1 MGKVAT
7 KSRKTAKPAKPAKKT
22 VKAPKAAKTA
32 KGRTNGRAA
41 QGARAAKYVYFFGA
55 GKADGKA
62 AMKNLLGGKGAN
74 LAEMVNLGIPV
85 PPGFTI
91 TTEVCTYYYKNS
103 RTYPAELK
111 SQVEAAL
118 SKVEKIMG
126 KRFGDPN
133 DPLLLSVRSGARS
146 SMPGMMET
154 VLNIGLT
161 TKTIPG
167 LIKKTS
173 NERFV
178 YDAYRRLMMMY
189 SDVVMEKA
197 AGVEPSEGQAIRHKL
212 EHRMDRLKKEKGYV
226 SDTDLTSGDLMLL
239 CEEFKSIIKDTLGKP
254 FPDNPMEQL
263 WGGIGAVF
271 QSWMGKR
278 AVSYRRIEKIPDDW
292 GTAVNVQSMVF
303 GNTGDNSATGVAFTR
318 NPATG
323 ENMFFGEWLP
333 NAQGEDVVA
342 GIRTP
347 NPVNE
352 AGKTEDTSKLSS
364 LETAMPKVYKEL
376 LGIEKKLEKHYTDM
390 QDIEFTIEDGR
401 LWMLQ
406 TRVGKRNGPAAIRMA
421 VEMAKEKLIT
431 KETAVLRVK
440 PEQLDELLHPSV
452 DPLAEKRAVEVAKG
466 LPAGP
471 GGAVGKIVFTADD
484 AEAWAKRGERVI
496 LVRNETSPE
505 DVHGMHAAQAILT
518 AKGGMTSHAA
528 LVARGWG
535 KCCIVGAS
543 ALHIES
549 ARKEIHVNGRV
560 LREGEWITLNGTK
573 GRVYEGQLTLLPADP
588 EHNPWY
594 KELMKWAD
602 QLRTM
607 KVRTNAD
614 TPNDAA
620 VARNFGAEGIG
631 LCRTE
636 HMFFGPDRIKAVRE
650 MILSDDTEGRKKALA
665 KLLPFQKGDFVG
677 IFKAMAGL
685 PVTIR
690 LLDPPLHEFLPHTD
704 KELEDLAR
712 DMGVSFDKLNAK
724 NKSLHEFNPMLG
736 HRGCRLGVTYPEIYE
751 MQVQAIMEAA
761 CELAKQ
767 KVRVI
772 PEIMIPLVG
781 HVNELERLRTMT
793 IRTADRVQKEYGV
806 RVSYTVGTMIE
817 LPRACVTSDEIATQ
831 ADFYSF
837 GTNDLTQTVY
847 GLSRDDAGRFLPFY
861 IEAGVLKDDPFI
873 TIDQSG
879 VGALMKMAVEKGR
892 AVKRDMK
899 LGICGEH
906 GGEPKSVEFCYS
918 IGLDYVSCS
927 PFRVP
932 IARFSA
938 AQAALKN
945 PKKKK

>member
-1 MGKVAT
+1 M
-7 KSRKTAKPAKPAKKT
+7 AK
-22 VKAPKAAKTA
+22 
-32 KGRTNGRAA
+32 
-41 QGARAAKYVYFFGA
+41 KYVYFFGN
-55 GKADGKA
+55 GKADGNTG
-62 AMKNLLGGKGAN
+62 MKNLLGGKGAN
-74 LAEMVNLGIPV
+74 LAEMAGHHNLRLPV

-91 TTEVCTYYYKNS
+91 TTEVCTLYYKNN
-103 RTYPAELK
+103 RKYPKELK
-111 SQVEAAL
+111 KQVDTAL
-118 SKVEKIMG
+118 TRVEKIIG
-126 KRFGDPN
+126 KKFGDPN
-133 DPLLLSVRSGARS
+133 DPLLVSVRSGARS

-154 VLNIGLT
+154 VLNVGLT
-161 TKTIPG
+161 TRTIPG
-167 LIKKTS
+167 LIKKTN

-178 YDAYRRLMMMY
+178 YDAYRRLLMMY

-197 AGVEPSEGQAIRHKL
+197 TGIEPEGEGIRVRL
-212 EHRMDRLKKEKGYV
+212 EHAMERVKKEKGYKDNN
-226 SDTDLTSGDLMLL
+226 DTDMTVDDLKRL
-239 CEEFKSIIKDTLGKP
+239 CDEFKIIIKETLKKE
-254 FPDNPMEQL
+254 FPDDHKEQL

-278 AVSYRRIEKIPDDW
+278 AVSYRRIEKIPEEW

-323 ENMFFGEWLP
+323 EDMFFGEWLP

-347 NPVNE
+347 NPVNK
-352 AGKTEDTSKLSS
+352 AGKTDDTQHLHS
-364 LETAMPKVYKEL
+364 LEEAMPKLYKEL
-376 LGIEKKLEKHYTDM
+376 FTIEKNLEKHYRDM
-390 QDIEFTIEDGR
+390 QDIEFTIEDGK

-406 TRVGKRNGPAAIRMA
+406 TRVGKRNGQAAIRMA
-421 VEMAKEKLIT
+421 VEMAKQKLIA
-431 KETAVLRVK
+431 KEMAISRVK
-440 PEQLDELLHPSV
+440 PEHIDELLHPSV
-452 DPLAEKRAVEVAKG
+452 DPDEEKKAVELAKG

-471 GGAVGKIVFTADD
+471 GGATGKVVFTADD
-484 AEAWAKRGERVI
+484 AESWAKRGEKVI

-505 DVHGMHAAQAILT
+505 DVHGMHAAEAILT
-518 AKGGMTSHAA
+518 ARGGMTSHAA

-535 KCCIVGAS
+535 KCCIVGCS
-543 ALHIES
+543 SLHIDLPK
-549 ARKEIHVNGRV
+549 KEIHVTGRV
-560 LREGEWITLNGTK
+560 IRESDWITLNGTK
-573 GRVYEGQLTLLPADP
+573 GRVYEGKLNLLPADP
-588 EHNPWY
+588 EHNLWY

-602 QLRTM
+602 QVRTL

-620 VARNFGAEGIG
+620 VARNYGAEGIG

-650 MILSDDTEGRKKALA
+650 MILSDNLEGRKKALA
-665 KLLPFQKGDFVG
+665 KLLPMQKGDFIG
-677 IFKAMAGL
+677 IFKAMEGL

-704 KELEDLAR
+704 KELMELSQ
-712 DMGVSFDKLNAK
+712 DMGVPFEQLDAK

-751 MQVQAIMEAA
+751 MQAQAIMEAA
-761 CELAKQ
+761 CELTKQ
-767 KVRVI
+767 KVKVI

-781 HVNELERLRTMT
+781 HVKELEAMKK
-793 IRTADRVQKEYGV
+793 IVVSVADRVKKEYKV
-806 RVSYTVGTMIE
+806 KVPYTVGTMIE
-817 LPRACVTSDEIATQ
+817 LPRACVTSDEIAPI

-861 IEAGVLKDDPFI
+861 IENGILKDDPFI
-873 TIDQSG
+873 TIDTEG
-879 VGALMKMAVEKGR
+879 VGAFMRIAIEKGR
-892 AVKRDMK
+892 KVKKNLK

-906 GGEPKSVEFCYS
+906 GGEPKSVEFCHK
-918 IGLDYVSCS
+918 IGLNYVSCS

-932 IARFSA
+932 IARFAA
-938 AQAALKN
+938 AQAVIKEKA
-945 PKKKK
+945 KKTNRK

>member
-1 MGKVAT
+1 MART
-7 KSRKTAKPAKPAKKT
+7 S
-22 VKAPKAAKTA
+22 VK
-32 KGRTNGRAA
+32 
-41 QGARAAKYVYFFGA
+41 KYVYFFGA
-55 GKADGKA
+55 GKADGKSE
-62 AMKNLLGGKGAN
+62 MKNLLGGKGAN
-74 LAEMVNLGIPV
+74 LAEMTNLGIPV
-85 PPGFTI
+85 PAGFTI
-91 TTEVCTYYYKNS
+91 TTEVCTRYYENNRK
-103 RTYPAELK
+103 YPQELS
-111 SQVEAAL
+111 SQVDAAL
-118 SKVEKIMG
+118 GRVEKIMG
-126 KRFGDPN
+126 KKFGDTVN
-133 DPLLLSVRSGARS
+133 PLLMSVRSGARS

-161 TKTIPG
+161 SKTIPA
-167 LIKKTS
+167 LIKKTG

-197 AGVEPSEGQAIRHKL
+197 AGFEPEEGEGIRHKL
-212 EHRMDRLKKEKGYV
+212 EHAMDVIKKQKGYKT
-226 SDTDLTSGDLMLL
+226 DTDLTVDDLKLL
-239 CEEFKSIIKDTLGKP
+239 CEEFKRIIKQTLKKE
-254 FPDNPMEQL
+254 FPDNPKDQL

-278 AVSYRRIEKIPDDW
+278 AISYRRIEKIPEDW

-323 ENMFFGEWLP
+323 ENMFFGEWLT

-347 NPVNE
+347 NPVNK
-352 AGKTEDTSKLSS
+352 AGKTADTRHLPS
-364 LETAMPKVYKEL
+364 LEESMPKLYKEL
-376 LGIEKKLEKHYTDM
+376 YAIQNKLEKHYSDM

-406 TRVGKRNGPAAIRMA
+406 TRVGKRNGQAAIRMA
-421 VEMAKEKLIT
+421 VEMAGEKLIT
-431 KETAVLRVK
+431 REMAILRVK

-452 DPLAEKRAVEVAKG
+452 APVAEKKAVELAKG

-471 GGAVGKIVFTADD
+471 GGAVGRIVLTADD
-484 AEAWAKRGERVI
+484 AEARAKKGEKVI
-496 LVRNETSPE
+496 LVRTETSPE
-505 DVHGMHAAQAILT
+505 DVHGMHAAEAILT

-535 KCCIVGAS
+535 KCCIVGCS
-543 ALHIES
+543 ALDINL
-549 ARKEIHVNGRV
+549 AKKEIQVNGHV
-560 LREGEWITLNGTK
+560 LKEGDWITLNGTK
-573 GRVYEGQLTLLPADP
+573 GRVYEGQLDLLPADP
-588 EHNPWY
+588 ENNAWY
-594 KELMKWAD
+594 KQMMKWAD
-602 QLRTM
+602 TFRTL

-614 TPNDAA
+614 TPDDASA
-620 VARNFGAEGIG
+620 ARNFGAEGIG

-650 MILSDDTEGRKKALA
+650 MILSETLEGRKKALA
-665 KLLPFQKGDFVG
+665 KLLPFQKADFTG
-677 IFKAMAGL
+677 IFKAMAGH

-704 KELEDLAR
+704 KELQDLAG
-712 DMGVSFDKLNAK
+712 DMGVSFDTLNAK

-736 HRGCRLGVTYPEIYE
+736 HRGCRLGVTFPEIYE
-751 MQVQAIMEAA
+751 MQAQAIMEAA
-761 CELAKQ
+761 CLLAKQ
-767 KVRVI
+767 KVKVA

-781 HVNELERLRTMT
+781 HVNELIAMKKLVVD
-793 IRTADRVQKEYGV
+793 TATRVQKEAKV
-806 RVSYTVGTMIE
+806 KVAYTVGTMIE
-817 LPRACVTSDEIATQ
+817 LPRACVTSDEIAAV

-861 IEAGVLKDDPFI
+861 VENGLLKEDPFI

-879 VGALMKMAVEKGR
+879 VGSLMKMAAEKGR
-892 AVKRDMK
+892 KVKKDLK

-906 GGEPKSVEFCYS
+906 GGEPKSVEFCHTL
-918 IGLDYVSCS
+918 GLNYVSCS

-932 IARFSA
+932 IARFAA
-938 AQAALKN
+938 AQAALKQK
-945 PKKKK
+945 PVKKK